1 MKLLAGIDIG
11 SLTGK
16 IVVFKYQGGK
26 ITDKFSLLKKVGYAP
41 GNVANGLIKVA
52 TNYFN
57 VDSLD
62 FLIATGYGRK
72 LVAEAQKSVTEITC
86 HAVGA
91 HYSNPTIQTIIDVGG
106 QDSKVI
112 RVNNQGQV
120 QDFDMNDKCSAGSG
134 RFLEVMA
141 DALEVSIEEFGE
153 IGLLSNSPTKISS
166 TCTVFAESEVISRIN
181 QGANRNDIIAGIHK
195 AIVNKIVAL
204 SARVGIEPNVALT
217 GGVALNPA
225 VKFLLEKSLDL
236 KLIIPDNPQLNGA
249 IGAALL
255 AHKYME

>member
-16 IVVFKYQGGK
+16 IVVFKFQGKK
-26 ITDKFSLLKKVGYAP
+26 IIDQFSSLKKVGYAP
-41 GNVANGLIKVA
+41 GDIADNLLIEAKK
-52 TNYFN
+52 YFKT
-57 VDSLD
+57 DSLD
-62 FLIATGYGRK
+62 FIIATGYGRK
-72 LVAEAQKSVTEITC
+72 LVTESDKTVTEITC
-86 HAVGA
+86 HAKGA
-91 HYSNPTIQTIIDVGG
+91 QYSNPTIQTIIDVGG

-153 IGLLSNSPTKISS
+153 LGLKSTSPSKISS
-166 TCTVFAESEVISRIN
+166 TCTVFAESEVISRLN

-225 VKFLLEKSLDL
+225 VKVLLENSLGL
-236 KLIIPDNPQLNGA
+236 EIIIPETPQLNGA

-255 AHKYME
+255 AQKYM